1 LEVIKMKDMAR
12 FGFLALSLALGVVA
26 VILTTGGLS
35 TAAAAEPIDLTIE
48 MQAPAHIASGSTY
61 LVRTAYYNFGTA
73 MPPDAWVTVT
83 LPVGT
88 QFISATNR
96 WGTPLPPDE
105 TDGNVLAWYFANPH
119 CRAPLDANCGHIL
132 LTVGAEQSVQEGAV
146 LTTTAAVATTAV
158 ESNTLNNTASVSSVV
173 CAMAGSSKQAHA
185 SLVMPGD
192 VLTYTIRVAYQ
203 PGSGVSGPWII
214 VTDTLPF
221 SHMVRFLGWGGTVTG
236 TMHDGHKLMWQG
248 RVEAG
253 QPLSL
258 QFRVGV
264 NMITPGI
271 PITNVASLAW
281 GGRQLQLGP
290 VTTVVTMP
298 HGALALGP
306 NQAGQ
311 LWYRYG
317 VTLSVP
323 PGAVTDTTRF
333 QFGPLF
339 TDTHPVAGPPGQM
352 FAHRAFELTA
362 FRFGQEV
369 HQFGRPLTI
378 TVTYS
383 DSDVAGMHRETLRLW
398 TRSGPEGPWARLG
411 EPARVMSGALQFTT
425 THFSQFALFGEGKY
439 RCVLPLVVR

>member
-1 LEVIKMKDMAR
+1 MKDITRM
-12 FGFLALSLALGVVA
+12 GFLALSLALGIVA
-26 VILTTGGLS
+26 VMLTAAGLS
-35 TAAAAEPIDLTIE
+35 VASAADPVDMTLD

-61 LVRTAYYNFGTA
+61 VVRTAYYNFGTE
-73 MPPDAWVTVT
+73 MPPDARVTVT
-83 LPVGT
+83 LPLGT
-88 QFISATNR
+88 HFISATNR
-96 WGTPLPPDE
+96 WGTPLPPDVI
-105 TDGNVLAWYFANPH
+105 DGRALAWYFVNPH

-132 LTVGAEQSVQEGAV
+132 LTMQADEALPEGEV
-146 LTTTAAVATTAV
+146 LTTTGTVATTAV
-158 ESNTLNNTASVSSVV
+158 ETDITNNSASVSSVV
-173 CAMAGSSKQAHA
+173 CEMAGSSKQAHA
-185 SLVMPGD
+185 GLVMPGD

-203 PGSGVSGPWII
+203 PGGGENGRWVT

-236 TMHDGHKLMWQG
+236 TVHDGHKLTWQG

-264 NMITPGI
+264 DVITPGI
-271 PITNVASLAW
+271 PITNVANLAW
-281 GGRQLQLGP
+281 GGKQMQLGP

-298 HGALALGP
+298 HGALALGA
-306 NQAGQ
+306 NQGGQ
-311 LWYRYG
+311 LWHQYG
-317 VTLSVP
+317 ITLSVP

-339 TDTHPVAGPPGQM
+339 TDTHPVAGPPGLL

-369 HQFGRPLTI
+369 HQFGQPLTI

-383 DSDVAGMHRETLRLW
+383 DTDVVGMKRETLRLW
-398 TRSGPEGPWARLG
+398 MRSGPEGPWAMLG
-411 EPARVMSGALQFTT
+411 EPARAMSGALAFTT
-425 THFSQFALFGEGKY
+425 THFSQFALFGDGEY
-439 RCVLPLVVR
+439 RTHLPLVVR